1 MFSDITELKR
11 REVQLNELVESLAE
25 ARDLAMR
32 ATETKSHFL
41 ANMSHELRT
50 PLNAIIGIT
59 EMLEEDAVDF
69 GQDDFVEPLQRVTR
83 AGQHLLHLINE
94 VLDLS
99 KIEAGKLDL
108 NFEKFDL
115 LSLVQDTVT
124 TAQSL
129 AAKNAN
135 KLELD
140 CPADIGSMH
149 ADQMRIRQIIL
160 NLLSNACK
168 FTEQGTVT
176 ITVARVT
183 RGAADWV
190 RIAVADTGIG
200 IGMTPEQLGNMFK
213 EFSQAD
219 SSTTRKYGGTGLGL
233 AISQRLCRMMGGE
246 ITVESTASE
255 GTTFAVNMPSYVGE
269 VAVSDGSEPAK
280 AGVQAPASAVVE
292 AAQATGGNT
301 VLVIDDDV
309 TARDLMRRFLA
320 KEGFDVITAKSGEE
334 GLKLAKEHSPSVITL
349 DVLMP
354 QLDGWGVLQRL
365 QADPALAKIPVVMVS
380 ILDEQS
386 KGYALGAS
394 DYVTKPID
402 RERMS
407 EVLAKYMSADG
418 GQQVLVVEDDPTTRA
433 LLRRM
438 LIGEGWQVAEAENG
452 RIALDRVAEV
462 KPRLILLD
470 LMMPEMD
477 GFEFLAEL
485 RKTPAWRGIPVVVA
499 TAADLTEEDE
509 RRLSGGVERI
519 LHKSAQDQD
528 EFLAELRSL
537 VAHYAKPA

>member
-1 MFSDITELKR
+1 M
-11 REVQLNELVESLAE
+11 
-25 ARDLAMR
+25 
-32 ATETKSHFL
+32 
-41 ANMSHELRT
+41 
-50 PLNAIIGIT
+50 
-59 EMLEEDAVDF
+59 
-69 GQDDFVEPLQRVTR
+69 
-83 AGQHLLHLINE
+83 
-94 VLDLS
+94 
-99 KIEAGKLDL
+99 
-108 NFEKFDL
+108 
-115 LSLVQDTVT
+115 
-124 TAQSL
+124 
-129 AAKNAN
+129 
-135 KLELD
+135 
-140 CPADIGSMH
+140 
-149 ADQMRIRQIIL
+149 
-160 NLLSNACK
+160 
-168 FTEQGTVT
+168 
-176 ITVARVT
+176 
-183 RGAADWV
+183 
-190 RIAVADTGIG
+190 
-200 IGMTPEQLGNMFK
+200 
-213 EFSQAD
+213 
-219 SSTTRKYGGTGLGL
+219 
-233 AISQRLCRMMGGE
+233 
-246 ITVESTASE
+246 
-255 GTTFAVNMPSYVGE
+255 
-269 VAVSDGSEPAK
+269 
-280 AGVQAPASAVVE
+280 
-292 AAQATGGNT
+292 
-301 VLVIDDDV
+301 
-309 TARDLMRRFLA
+309 
-320 KEGFDVITAKSGEE
+320 
-334 GLKLAKEHSPSVITL
+334 
-349 DVLMP
+349 
-354 QLDGWGVLQRL
+354 
-365 QADPALAKIPVVMVS
+365 S

>member
-1 MFSDITELKR
+1 MFLSFLVLVIYQR
-11 REVQLNELVESLAE
+11 LVEPP
-25 ARDLAMR
+25 
-32 ATETKSHFL
+32 
-41 ANMSHELRT
+41 
-50 PLNAIIGIT
+50 PL
-59 EMLEEDAVDF
+59 
-69 GQDDFVEPLQRVTR
+69 
-83 AGQHLLHLINE
+83 
-94 VLDLS
+94 
-99 KIEAGKLDL
+99 
-108 NFEKFDL
+108 
-115 LSLVQDTVT
+115 
-124 TAQSL
+124 
-129 AAKNAN
+129 
-135 KLELD
+135 
-140 CPADIGSMH
+140 PADQTAAPAANPVGARPDGAPIGS
-149 ADQMRIRQIIL
+149 
-160 NLLSNACK
+160 
-168 FTEQGTVT
+168 GG
-176 ITVARVT
+176 
-183 RGAADWV
+183 GAA
-190 RIAVADTGIG
+190 T
-200 IGMTPEQLGNMFK
+200 
-213 EFSQAD
+213 S
-219 SSTTRKYGGTGLGL
+219 
-233 AISQRLCRMMGGE
+233 
-246 ITVESTASE
+246 
-255 GTTFAVNMPSYVGE
+255 
-269 VAVSDGSEPAK
+269 

-462 KPRLILLD
+462 KPRLLLLD